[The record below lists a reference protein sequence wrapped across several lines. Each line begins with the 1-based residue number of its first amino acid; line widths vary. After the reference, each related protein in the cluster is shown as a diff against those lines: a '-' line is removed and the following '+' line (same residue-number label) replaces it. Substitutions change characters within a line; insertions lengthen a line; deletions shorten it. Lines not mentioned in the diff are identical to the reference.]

1 MFLYK
6 LKFKTLLCFTR
17 ERSSCDR
24 VQQSYIIFFSKLP
37 KQIKDNSSSW
47 RYLVSFYTD
56 SDAVILMLV
65 AKIIE
70 YKSLNL
76 RCQ

>member
-24 VQQSYIIFFSKLP
+24 VQQSYIIFFLNFPSKSRTIVHHEDTWSHFT
-37 KQIKDNSSSW
+37 Q
-47 RYLVSFYTD
+47 T
-56 SDAVILMLV
+56 LM
-65 AKIIE
+65 
-70 YKSLNL
+70 
-76 RCQ
+76 Q